1 MPRLLVIHT
10 SLNGSDSLSST
21 LANDAAAR
29 WQERNPTGTIEELNF
44 ASTPIPHL
52 TADTFGAFN
61 TATEDRTPNQ
71 QELVALSDSLI
82 KQVQEANEVIL
93 AVPMYN
99 FGVPSQLRAYID
111 HIARAGITF
120 RYTPDG
126 PVGMVELEKVTVI
139 ATRGGRYAGTA
150 LDTQT
155 AYLKNFF
162 RFLGVTNVEF
172 VYAEGLAMGEEALAE
187 SIASARSAIEA
198 LHAA

>member
-21 LANDAAAR
+21 LASDAAAR
-29 WQERNPTGTIEELNF
+29 WQERNPTGTVEELNF
-44 ASTPIPHL
+44 TSRPIPHL
-52 TADTFGAFN
+52 TAETFGAFN
-61 TATEDRTPNQ
+61 TAEDERTPNQ
-71 QELVALSDSLI
+71 QELVALSDALI
-82 KQVQEANEVIL
+82 KQVQDADEVIL

-120 RYTPDG
+120 RYTPEG
-126 PVGMVELEKVTVI
+126 PVGMVELAKVTVV
-139 ATRGGRYAGTA
+139 ATRGGRYAGTE

-162 RFLGVTNVEF
+162 SFLGVSNVEF
-172 VYAEGLAMGEEALAE
+172 IYAEGLAMGEEALAE
-187 SIASARSAIEA
+187 SIASARSAIDA